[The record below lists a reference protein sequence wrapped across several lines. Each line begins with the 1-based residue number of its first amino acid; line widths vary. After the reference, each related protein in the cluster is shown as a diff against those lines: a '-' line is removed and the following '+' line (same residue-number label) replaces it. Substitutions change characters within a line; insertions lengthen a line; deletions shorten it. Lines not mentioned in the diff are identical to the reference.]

1 LGDAL
6 SLVLGFDALFDDAL
20 RIAMDYLERTGQ
32 AAEYTKV
39 QSLAAATIVAQWRA
53 GARHKIRLANHAI
66 NAVEKD
72 RGPKTIWNLCIRGL
86 ASRNKWSASVL
97 S

>member
-1 LGDAL
+1 MLYPWPF
-6 SLVLGFDALFDDAL
+6 LGFDALFDDAL

-39 QSLAAATIVAQWRA
+39 QSLAAAAIVAQWRA

-72 RGPKTIWNLCIRGL
+72 RGPRDHLESFYPRVG
-86 ASRNKWSASVL
+86 
-97 S
+97 